1 MPCKTV
7 CKLQVLPP
15 FPSYS
20 MSYMNRFAGA
30 VETQLMVAQREHADD
45 LGDRRD
51 AAACCSHAEGEA
63 NKRVVRVASSSIDSA
78 NGERKVFMATFI
90 VCWFEQLVS

>member
-1 MPCKTV
+1 MPGKTV

-30 VETQLMVAQREHADD
+30 VEAQLMVTQREHADD
-45 LGDRRD
+45 LSDRRD
-51 AAACCSHAEGEA
+51 AATCCSHAESEA
-63 NKRVVRVASSSIDSA
+63 KGNVRVASSSMGSA
-78 NGERKVFMATFI
+78 NGERKVLMATFI
-90 VCWFEQLVS
+90 VRLFGQLVS